1 MNTTKIIVTT
11 LLGFIINVASA
22 QQNSA
27 NIGYSSDYFYRGA
40 AIAEESVQSSVGT
53 SYELSSVT
61 LSAGAFTNQA
71 VENGSDVYILT
82 AGASKGFADDLVSV
96 YGGLNHFEDVD
107 GASLFEFALSADLNV
122 LLSPTVNLYRSLK
135 DDLFT
140 WEVGVNHKFDLGVA
154 GLCLHALYGES
165 ELTET
170 LESDYFTA
178 GANLSRGISDNAE
191 VILSADYVD
200 SDVSE
205 DEWVFGGAI
214 SINF

>member
-1 MNTTKIIVTT
+1 MNTTKIIVTA
-11 LLGFIINVASA
+11 LLGFIINAASA

-40 AIAEESVQSSVGT
+40 AVAEESVQSSIGT

-82 AGASKGFADDLVSV
+82 AGASKSFADELVSV
-96 YGGLNHFEDVD
+96 YGGLNHVEDVD
-107 GASLFEFALSADLNV
+107 GASLFEFALSGELNT
-122 LLSPTVNLYRSLK
+122 LLSPTVNLYRSFD

-140 WEVGVNHKFDLGVA
+140 WEIGVSHKLDLESIGV
-154 GLCLHALYGES
+154 CLHALYGES
-165 ELTET
+165 ELSEVVDS
-170 LESDYFTA
+170 EYFTA
-178 GANLSRGISDNAE
+178 GANVSKDISDNADF
-191 VILSADYVD
+191 VLSADYVD

-205 DEWVFGGAI
+205 DEWVFGGSV
-214 SINF
+214 SIRF